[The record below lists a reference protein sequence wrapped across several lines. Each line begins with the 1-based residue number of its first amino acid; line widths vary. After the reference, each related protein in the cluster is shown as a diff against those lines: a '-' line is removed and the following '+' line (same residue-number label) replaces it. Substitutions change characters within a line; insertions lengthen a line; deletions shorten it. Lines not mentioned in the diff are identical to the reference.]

1 MSDIALPRHAR
12 VVVEGGGIVGCS
24 VAYHLALMGWTDVV
38 LLEQGQLTSGTTWH
52 AAGLV
57 GQMRANRSMTRLST
71 YGIET
76 LLTRATNST
85 LEAYNRYFIS
95 SEEFEKLIEDDE

>member
-1 MSDIALPRHAR
+1 MLSIAVSIGEVTTDIMTDQQMSFDA
-12 VVVEGGGIVGCS
+12 
-24 VAYHLALMGWTDVV
+24 
-38 LLEQGQLTSGTTWH
+38 
-52 AAGLV
+52 
-57 GQMRANRSMTRLST
+57 
-71 YGIET
+71 IET

>member
-1 MSDIALPRHAR
+1 MTDQQMSFDA
-12 VVVEGGGIVGCS
+12 
-24 VAYHLALMGWTDVV
+24 
-38 LLEQGQLTSGTTWH
+38 
-52 AAGLV
+52 
-57 GQMRANRSMTRLST
+57 
-71 YGIET
+71 IET